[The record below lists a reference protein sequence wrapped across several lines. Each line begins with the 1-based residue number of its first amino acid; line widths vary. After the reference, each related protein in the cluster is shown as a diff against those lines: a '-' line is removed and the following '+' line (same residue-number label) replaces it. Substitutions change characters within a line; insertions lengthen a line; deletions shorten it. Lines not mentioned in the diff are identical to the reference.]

1 MCRPSGSVHPSRWP
15 GTLSIKDCVMSD
27 FIISPENVDNHVQ
40 YDDATGL
47 VRVRFNPRW
56 KWRLVTRINRGYLR
70 VQLSKGIYYAHRLA
84 WLSFYGAWPVG
95 QIDHINGNKIDNRM
109 ANLRDVP
116 ASINRQNQHN
126 PMRGNSI
133 GILGVRRNGMK
144 FETSICVEGKGV
156 WLGTFESAEE
166 AQSEYFKAKRI
177 YHPGFTG

>member
-1 MCRPSGSVHPSRWP
+1 MITAERLREVVTYDPETGIFRWTSAASSTKVRA
-15 GTLSIKDCVMSD
+15 GDVAGYVCSTLGYVMMG
-27 FIISPENVDNHVQ
+27 VDGAS
-40 YDDATGL
+40 Y
-47 VRVRFNPRW
+47 R
-56 KWRLVTRINRGYLR
+56 
-70 VQLSKGIYYAHRLA
+70 AHRLA

-133 GILGVRRNGMK
+133 GILGVRRSGMK